1 MIEGAKMAKQ
11 AKQAEKESKQAKQ
24 TEAETE
30 AHHEAGDPTQGDQT
44 DGADATHADA
54 DQDKAL
60 FAQMIK
66 QYMGDDADD
75 QDPDSHE
82 FAKQSYQAHREMGM
96 EHESAVEAAG
106 NHMKM
111 AMNIGKK
118 MHQAHQCKQAEAG
131 MEGHEGEAHHEM
143 EGEAHEADPA
153 TTTSPAPAGGGKKA
167 LPSNVKVPSTPPP
180 ANKESARVIQLLGEI
195 SRLKES
201 LKKYEMEKYL
211 DKKLSESGRSKDVTK
226 KFREALGVAR
236 SKDHIDS
243 AYKLFMTGAD
253 TAGAVGSDDFASF
266 FYTEK
271 PHFHES
277 NKVAEGSLADCME

>member
-1 MIEGAKMAKQ
+1 MAKQ

-96 EHESAVEAAG
+96 EHEIAVEAAG

-118 MHQAHQCKQAEAG
+118 MHQAHQ
-131 MEGHEGEAHHEM
+131 
-143 EGEAHEADPA
+143 
-153 TTTSPAPAGGGKKA
+153 
-167 LPSNVKVPSTPPP
+167 
-180 ANKESARVIQLLGEI
+180 
-195 SRLKES
+195 
-201 LKKYEMEKYL
+201 
-211 DKKLSESGRSKDVTK
+211 
-226 KFREALGVAR
+226 
-236 SKDHIDS
+236 
-243 AYKLFMTGAD
+243 
-253 TAGAVGSDDFASF
+253 
-266 FYTEK
+266 
-271 PHFHES
+271 
-277 NKVAEGSLADCME
+277 